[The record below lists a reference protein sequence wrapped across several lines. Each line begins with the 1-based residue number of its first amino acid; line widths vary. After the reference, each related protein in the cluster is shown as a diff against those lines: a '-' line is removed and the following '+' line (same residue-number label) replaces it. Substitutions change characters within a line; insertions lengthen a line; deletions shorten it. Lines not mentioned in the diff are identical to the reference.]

1 MTQNIIQKEQIC
13 YIKIALFLGYSEKP
27 THDERN
33 LINKLQ
39 SSFYLQETW

>member
-13 YIKIALFLGYSEKP
+13 YIKIALFLGYN
-27 THDERN
+27 DERN